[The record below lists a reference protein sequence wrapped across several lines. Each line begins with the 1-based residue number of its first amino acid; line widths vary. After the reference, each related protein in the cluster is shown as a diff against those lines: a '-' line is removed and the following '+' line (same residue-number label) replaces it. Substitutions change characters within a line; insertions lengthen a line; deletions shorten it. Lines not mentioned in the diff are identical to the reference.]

1 MNNPAISGVLPAEGA
16 VLTPKSW
23 PLDHVDGPERS
34 MSIERVRSQCRSL
47 EMFGTWLG
55 WGLPVLGVL
64 SSLERLLGMMQIGVY
79 GANPTD
85 WIYGL
90 LCMGYAIAAYS
101 LAGMGTFAL
110 SRLLAAVITAYFE
123 HLVRDAQNLSEQTD
137 RGVVALERLVNALET
152 WNGPVAAGRV
162 ADDDRTRLL
171 DEIAK
176 SIRASLWDQAAT
188 MLDDFAAEYPDD
200 PALAGLR
207 EQLAKARREVNRDHF
222 AQLEA
227 AREVND
233 PDRVFEIYH
242 ALVPSLENEARIP
255 LDRELAKWF
264 LTLIHRRLRTGTI
277 QTDVVHL
284 ASRFSEVFATTVEGA
299 SVRAALPTLRR
310 SVGLCPRCS
319 QPYAGTAEACPKC
332 LTAGTS

>member
-1 MNNPAISGVLPAEGA
+1 
-16 VLTPKSW
+16 
-23 PLDHVDGPERS
+23 
-34 MSIERVRSQCRSL
+34 MSIERVRSTCRSL
-47 EMFGTWLG
+47 ELFGTCLG

-64 SSLERLLGMMQIGVY
+64 SSVERLMDMMLIQVY
-79 GANPTD
+79 GPNPIG
-85 WIYGL
+85 WIGNFL
-90 LCMGYAIAAYS
+90 SLGYVITAYS

-123 HLVRDAQNLSEQTD
+123 HLVLDAQNLSEQTD
-137 RGVVALERLVNALET
+137 RGVVAFERLVRALES
-152 WNGPVAAGRV
+152 WNGPVAPGRV
-162 ADDDRTRLL
+162 AIDDRTRSLA
-171 DEIAK
+171 EIER

-200 PALAGLR
+200 PALAELR
-207 EQLAKARREVNRDHF
+207 EELANARREVSREHF

-242 ALVPSLENEARIP
+242 ALVPSLETEARIP

>member
-1 MNNPAISGVLPAEGA
+1 
-16 VLTPKSW
+16 
-23 PLDHVDGPERS
+23 
-34 MSIERVRSQCRSL
+34 
-47 EMFGTWLG
+47 MFGTWLS

-64 SSLERLLGMMQIGVY
+64 SSVERLQATMLIGIY

-90 LCMGYAIAAYS
+90 LNMGYVIAAYS
-101 LAGMGTFAL
+101 LAGIGTCAL
-110 SRLLAAVITAYFE
+110 SRLLAAIIIAYFE
-123 HLVRDAQNLSEQTD
+123 YLERDAQNRSEQTD
-137 RGVVALERLVNALET
+137 RGVVTLERLLSALES
-152 WNGPVAAGRV
+152 WNGPVAPGRV
-162 ADDDRTRLL
+162 ASDDRTRLL
-171 DEIAK
+171 SEIEK
-176 SIRASLWDQAAT
+176 SIRASRWDQAAT
-188 MLDDFAAEYPDD
+188 MLDDFAGEYPDD
-200 PALAGLR
+200 PVLVGLR
-207 EQLAKARREVNRDHF
+207 EELVNARRAVNREHL

-233 PDRVFEIYH
+233 PERVFEIYH
-242 ALVPSLENEARIP
+242 AIIPSLEIEARVP
-255 LDRELAKWF
+255 LERELAKWF

-332 LTAGTS
+332 LTATS

>member
-1 MNNPAISGVLPAEGA
+1 
-16 VLTPKSW
+16 
-23 PLDHVDGPERS
+23 
-34 MSIERVRSQCRSL
+34 MSIERVRSTCQSL

-64 SSLERLLGMMQIGVY
+64 DSLERLIDMRLIQVY
-79 GANPTD
+79 GPNPID
-85 WIYGL
+85 WIGNFAR
-90 LCMGYAIAAYS
+90 MGYVIAAYS
-101 LAGMGTFAL
+101 LAGMGTFAG

-123 HLVRDAQNLSEQTD
+123 HLGQDAQNLSKQTD
-137 RGVVALERLVNALET
+137 RGVVALERLVSALES
-152 WNGPVAAGRV
+152 WNGPVAPERV

-171 DEIAK
+171 AEIEN

-188 MLDDFAAEYPDD
+188 MVDDFAAEYPDD
-200 PALAGLR
+200 PALTGLR
-207 EQLAKARREVNRDHF
+207 EELANARRAVNRE
-222 AQLEA
+222 QLSQLDA

-233 PDRVFEIYH
+233 PERVFEIYH
-242 ALVPSLENEARIP
+242 ALVPSLETEARIP

-277 QTDVVHL
+277 QTDVVSL

-332 LTAGTS
+332 LTAGSS

>member
-1 MNNPAISGVLPAEGA
+1 
-16 VLTPKSW
+16 
-23 PLDHVDGPERS
+23 
-34 MSIERVRSQCRSL
+34 MSIERVRSTCRSL

-64 SSLERLLGMMQIGVY
+64 SSVERLQATMLIGIY

-85 WIYGL
+85 WIYGFL
-90 LCMGYAIAAYS
+90 NMGYVIAAYS

-110 SRLLAAVITAYFE
+110 SRLLAAIITAYFE
-123 HLVRDAQNLSEQTD
+123 HLVRDAQNRSEQTD
-137 RGVVALERLVNALET
+137 RGVAILERLLSALES
-152 WNGPVAAGRV
+152 WNVPVAPGRV
-162 ADDDRTRLL
+162 AGDDRTRLL
-171 DEIAK
+171 AEIEK
-176 SIRASLWDQAAT
+176 SIRASRWDQAAT
-188 MLDDFAAEYPDD
+188 MLDDFAGEYPDD
-200 PALAGLR
+200 PALVGLR
-207 EQLAKARREVNRDHF
+207 EELANARRAVNREHF

-233 PDRVFEIYH
+233 PERVFEIYH
-242 ALVPSLENEARIP
+242 AIIPSLEIEARVP